1 MSNSENKN
9 KRVPYATRTETVLYV
24 TMACLLMVL
33 VATLGYFLIEVQYIY
48 VYLSVGAV
56 FLYLAFA
63 FCIAYARKKVATYV
77 PTKDMHL
84 LLEET
89 SSTFIKDT
97 QMPALAVDMHGR
109 ILWYNA
115 ALADILDPDENYVG
129 RNAQEMLNVNVGEK
143 VHADKITRVTIGNSI
158 YNLEGFAINEEGDGT
173 YVAILNDISE
183 LSEIRRKY
191 VEEKVAVAYIAIDNA
206 EEVSQYVHEKFSDI
220 VYIIEDKLKTWAAS
234 MNGVIKSYD
243 NNKYVMF
250 FDSKGLQ
257 QCRENKFAILDEI
270 RKTRV
275 GDGVSI
281 TISIGVSSSGKN
293 LEERDAIAKEAI
305 DMAIERGGDQA
316 VDKSNNSIT
325 YYGGRTKTV
334 YKRTSVLSR
343 SIASRLTALM
353 SRSDNVIIMGHR
365 YGDFDSFGSSI
376 GIARLAMLCGIKVN
390 IAVDLRDKNLAPCV
404 ELMQRNEAYS
414 RVFVDNADGL
424 DLISSDTLVVLVDHG
439 SIGRSQFDDI
449 SRKAKKLAIIDH
461 HRKAEELPPEVKIE
475 YIVPNASST
484 CEIVTEMLESSANSQ
499 CLIKDE
505 ADMLLSGILLDTK
518 QFTRNTGTRTFAAAQ
533 YLQSAGAN
541 PTDVY
546 NLFKTAPGDLAKEAR
561 FHTDIVMYRE
571 NVAIASC
578 DGETDD
584 SYRIIASKA
593 ADKMLTL
600 KGVDAAFAI
609 VHIGDII
616 HISGRSNGKIN
627 VQLVLEKLH
636 GGGHFEV
643 AGAQVTGMSIEEVLE
658 LLRQSIDEYCDSMTE
673 DDMNVGN

>member
-1 MSNSENKN
+1 MSNKDNKI
-9 KRVPYATRTETVLYV
+9 KRIPYATKAETIMYV
-24 TMACLLMVL
+24 VFACLFIIA
-33 VATLGYFLIEVQYIY
+33 VAVLGYATEIDILVLAII
-48 VYLSVGAV
+48 AV
-56 FLYLAFA
+56 LLYLAIVSVIGF
-63 FCIAYARKKVATYV
+63 ARKKTSNYV
-77 PTKDMHL
+77 PSKTIYRM
-84 LLEET
+84 LEET
-89 SSTFIKDT
+89 AGKVIKDT
-97 QMPALAVDMHGR
+97 QMPALAINSHGM
-109 ILWYNA
+109 ILWYNE
-115 ALADILDPDENYVG
+115 ALAEKLPQDENFVG
-129 RNAQEMLNVNVGEK
+129 RNASEILNTNISERVQAE
-143 VHADKITRVTIGNSI
+143 KITRVSIGDSI
-158 YNLEGFAINEEGDGT
+158 YNLEGFVISEEGDGT
-173 YVAILNDISE
+173 YLAVLNDVTE
-183 LSEIRRKY
+183 LSDIRKRY
-191 VEEKVAVAYIAIDNA
+191 IEEKVAVAYIAIDNA
-206 EEVSQYVHEKFSDI
+206 EEVSQYIHEKFSDI
-220 VYIIEDKLKTWAAS
+220 VYIVEDKLKTWAAS
-234 MNGVIKSYD
+234 MNGVLKSYD
-243 NNKYVMF
+243 NNKYIMF

-281 TISIGVSSSGKN
+281 TISIGVSSSGKS

-316 VDKSNNSIT
+316 VDKSNNNIT
-325 YYGGRTKTV
+325 YYGGRTKTI

-343 SIASRLTALM
+343 SIASRLTSLM
-353 SRSDNVIIMGHR
+353 ARSDNVIVMGHR
-365 YGDFDSFGSSI
+365 YGDFDSFGSAV
-376 GIARLAMLCGIKVN
+376 GIARLAMLCGMKVN

-404 ELMQRNEAYS
+404 ELMQSTEVYS

-424 DLISSDTLVVLVDHG
+424 DLISSDTLVVLVDH
-439 SIGRSQFDDI
+439 SSLGRSQFADI
-449 SRKAKKLAIIDH
+449 SKKAKTIAIIDH
-461 HRKAEELPPEVKIE
+461 HRKAEELPDTVKIE

-484 CEIVTEMLESSANSQ
+484 CEIVTEMIESSVNSQ
-499 CLIKDE
+499 CLIKEE

-546 NLFKTAPGDLAKEAR
+546 NLFKTAPDDLAKEAR
-561 FHTDIVMYRE
+561 FHTDIVMYRD

-609 VHIGDII
+609 VRIGDAV

-627 VQLVLEKLH
+627 VQLVLEKLN

-643 AGAQVTGMSIEEVLE
+643 AGAQVVGMPVEDVLE
-658 LLRQSIDEYCDSMTE
+658 RLRASIDEYCDSST
-673 DDMNVGN
+673 DDADDGND

>member
-1 MSNSENKN
+1 MSNNDKKI
-9 KRVPYATRTETVLYV
+9 KRVPYATKAETILYV
-24 TMACLLMVL
+24 VFACLLIIS
-33 VATLGYFLIEVQYIY
+33 VAVLGYATEIDILV
-48 VYLSVGAV
+48 LATAAV
-56 FLYLAFA
+56 LLYLLIVSIIGF
-63 FCIAYARKKVATYV
+63 ARKKISAYV
-77 PTKDMHL
+77 PSKTIYQM
-84 LLEET
+84 LEET
-89 SSTFIKDT
+89 AGKVIKDT
-97 QMPALAVDMHGR
+97 QMPALAINSHGT
-109 ILWYNA
+109 ILWYNE
-115 ALADILDPDENYVG
+115 ALAEKLTPDENFVG
-129 RNAQEMLNVNVGEK
+129 HNASEILNTNISERVQAEK
-143 VHADKITRVTIGNSI
+143 LTRVSIGDSV
-158 YNLEGFAINEEGDGT
+158 YNLEGFIISEDGDGT
-173 YVAILNDISE
+173 YLAVLNDITE
-183 LSEIRRKY
+183 LSDIRRRY
-191 VEEKVAVAYIAIDNA
+191 IEEKVAVAYIAIDNA
-206 EEVSQYVHEKFSDI
+206 EEVSQYIHEKFSDI
-220 VYIIEDKLKTWAAS
+220 VYIVEDKLKTWAAS
-234 MNGVIKSYD
+234 MNGVLKSYD
-243 NNKYVMF
+243 NNKYIMF

-281 TISIGVSSSGKN
+281 TISIGVSSSGKS
-293 LEERDAIAKEAI
+293 LEERDTIAKEAI

-316 VDKSNNSIT
+316 VDKSNNNIT
-325 YYGGRTKTV
+325 YYGGRTKTI

-343 SIASRLTALM
+343 SIASRLTSLM
-353 SRSDNVIIMGHR
+353 ARSDNVIVMGHR
-365 YGDFDSFGSSI
+365 YGDFDSFGSAV
-376 GIARLAMLCGIKVN
+376 GIARLAMLCGMKVN

-404 ELMQRNEAYS
+404 ELMQSTEAYS

-424 DLISSDTLVVLVDHG
+424 DLISSDTLVVLVDH
-439 SIGRSQFDDI
+439 SSLGRSQFADI
-449 SRKAKKLAIIDH
+449 SKKAKTIAVIDH
-461 HRKAEELPPEVKIE
+461 HRKAEELPDTVKIE

-484 CEIVTEMLESSANSQ
+484 CEIVTEMIESSVNSQ
-499 CLIKDE
+499 CLIKEE

-546 NLFKTAPGDLAKEAR
+546 NLFKTAPDDLAKEAR
-561 FHTDIVMYRE
+561 FHTDIVMYRD

-609 VHIGDII
+609 VRIGEAV

-627 VQLVLEKLH
+627 VQLVLEKLN

-643 AGAQVTGMSIEEVLE
+643 AGAQVVGMSVEEVLE
-658 LLRQSIDEYCDSMTE
+658 LLRTSIDEYCDSNT
-673 DDMNVGN
+673 DDENGRND

>member
-1 MSNSENKN
+1 MNNNDNKN
-9 KRVPYATRTETVLYV
+9 KIRVPYASRTETILYV
-24 TMACLLMVL
+24 AFACVNMVL
-33 VATLGYFLIEVQYIY
+33 VAILGIITSVDPIFLSLGFVLLYLIEVAILRYT
-48 VYLSVGAV
+48 
-56 FLYLAFA
+56 
-63 FCIAYARKKVATYV
+63 RKKTAAYV
-77 PTKDMHL
+77 PTKSVYQM
-84 LLEET
+84 LEE
-89 SSTFIKDT
+89 SCSTIIKDT
-97 QMPALAVDMHGR
+97 LMPAMAIDDHGV
-109 ILWYNA
+109 ILWYNDA
-115 ALADILDPDENYVG
+115 MAEMLTQDENYIG
-129 RNAQEMLNVNVGEK
+129 HNASEILNMDINKSVR
-143 VHADKITRVTIGNSI
+143 ADKFTRVSIGNSI
-158 YNLEGFAINEEGDGT
+158 YHLEGFVVSEEGDGL
-173 YVAILNDISE
+173 YLAVFNDITE
-183 LSEIRRKY
+183 LSETRRKY
-191 VEEKVAVAYIAIDNA
+191 VEEKVAIAYIAIDNA
-206 EEVSQYVHEKFSDI
+206 EEVSQYIHEKFSDI
-220 VYIIEDKLKTWAAS
+220 VYIVEDKLKNWATS

-243 NNKYVMF
+243 NNKYIMF

-257 QCRENKFAILDEI
+257 QCRENKFAILDDI

-281 TISIGVSSSGKN
+281 TISIGVSCSGKS
-293 LEERDAIAKEAI
+293 LEERDAIAKDAI

-316 VDKSNNSIT
+316 VDKSNNGTT
-325 YYGGRTKTV
+325 YYGGRTKTI

-353 SRSDNVIIMGHR
+353 ARCDNVIVMGHR
-365 YGDFDSFGSSI
+365 YGDFDSFGSAV
-376 GIARLAMLCGIKVN
+376 GIARLAMLGGVKVN

-404 ELMQRNEAYS
+404 ELMQSTEAYS

-424 DLISSDTLVVLVDHG
+424 DLISSDTLVVLVDH
-439 SIGRSQFDDI
+439 SSLGRSQFADI
-449 SRKAKKLAIIDH
+449 SKKAKILAVIDH
-461 HRKAEELPPEVKIE
+461 HRKAEELPDTVKIE

-484 CEIVTEMLESSANSQ
+484 CEIVTEMIESSVNSQ
-499 CLIKDE
+499 CLLKEE

-546 NLFKTAPGDLAKEAR
+546 NLFKTAADDLAKEAR
-561 FHTDIVMYRE
+561 FHTCITMYHH

-600 KGVDAAFAI
+600 KGVDAAFTI
-609 VHIGDII
+609 VRIGEGI

-627 VQLVLEKLH
+627 VQLILENKLS

-643 AGAQVTGMSIEEVLE
+643 AGAQVRGMTVDEVLE
-658 LLRQSIDEYCDSMTE
+658 TLRQNIDEYCENNTADKDGES
-673 DDMNVGN
+673 D